1 MSSAPISVG
10 PVDFI
15 AIAFPGNK
23 FKGEIIPA
31 IQELVDAGTIRV
43 IDILFAMREGES
55 DVRVLELQ
63 EVESELFERFN
74 PVVSEITGLLTE
86 NDIRQLSAGL
96 EPESSVALLLFENTW
111 SRKVGDAIEA
121 ADGRV
126 LMFER
131 IPRPVVQDLIAERE
145 SLLAEG
151 ASA

>member
-1 MSSAPISVG
+1 MSTAPISVG

-15 AIAFPGNK
+15 GIAFPGNK

-43 IDILFAMREGES
+43 IDILFAVRQGDA
-55 DVRVLELQ
+55 DVRVMELD
-63 EVESELFERFN
+63 EVENELLERFD
-74 PVVSEITGLLTE
+74 PVVSEVTGLLTE
-86 NDIRQLSAGL
+86 NDVRQLSAGL
-96 EPESSVALLLFENTW
+96 EPDSSVALLLFENTW
-111 SRKVGDAIEA
+111 SRKVGDAIQA

-131 IPRPVVQDLIAERE
+131 IPRPVVQRLIAERE
-145 SLLAEG
+145 ELLAEG